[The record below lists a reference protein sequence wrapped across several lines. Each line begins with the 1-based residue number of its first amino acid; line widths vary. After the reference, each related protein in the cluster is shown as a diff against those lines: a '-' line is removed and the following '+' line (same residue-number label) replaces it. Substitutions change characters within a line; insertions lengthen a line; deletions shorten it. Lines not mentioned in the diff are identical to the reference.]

1 MEGIGG
7 VGGGEGG
14 KGNGGNIVLRNE
26 IFKKYLKK
34 ISKYCI
40 KILCYD

>member
-14 KGNGGNIVLRNE
+14 KGNGRNIVLRNE
-26 IFKKYLKK
+26 IFKKY
-34 ISKYCI
+34 
-40 KILCYD
+40 